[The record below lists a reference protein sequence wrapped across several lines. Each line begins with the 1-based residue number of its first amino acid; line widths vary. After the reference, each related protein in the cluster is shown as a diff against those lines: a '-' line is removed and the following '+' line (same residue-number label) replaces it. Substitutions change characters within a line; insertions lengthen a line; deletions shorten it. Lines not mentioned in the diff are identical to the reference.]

1 MASKLFTVAVESYS
15 RAVIL
20 KSLLEEEGISCI
32 LSNVNIIQPDA
43 SSGVKIKVNEEDLEK
58 AIEIAK
64 RLKSD
69 KASEAVY
76 AKKKGSTRIIV
87 PVDFSDY
94 SRNASFYA
102 LHIAGKYQES
112 EIQLLYVYYTPDM
125 ATIPYSET
133 YFFSE
138 PVSKQIQEIKEQS
151 EEKMD
156 HLIKELS
163 EESDKCGFNHVKV
176 NYNLVQGTPSDSIL
190 YFSESYMPDLIVV
203 GARGAG
209 SRKDFMGSSSIKVV
223 LKAQFPVLVV
233 PENSVFDE
241 KKKEYNIVYATNYDE
256 ADFIAIT
263 KLMKLMDAF
272 KIRIYCTHIGSPTD
286 ERWEEMKM
294 EGLKKYFSGN
304 YPKVKIHCSTLEE
317 DDIIS
322 GLEKMVSEKSIDII
336 SLITHRRN
344 LLTQIINPSIAKKVF
359 YHTDL
364 PLFVFHTGVKN

>member
-1 MASKLFTVAVESYS
+1 MATKLFTVAVESYS
-15 RAVIL
+15 RAIVF
-20 KSLLEEEGISCI
+20 KSLLEKEGINCI
-32 LSNVNIIQPDA
+32 LTNVNIIQPDA

-58 AIEIAK
+58 ALEIAK

-69 KASEAVY
+69 KSNDAIF
-76 AKKKGSTRIIV
+76 AKEEGSTRIIV

-94 SRNASFYA
+94 SRNASIFA
-102 LHIAGKYQES
+102 LHIAGKYPNS
-112 EIQLLYVYYTPDM
+112 EIHLLYVYYTPDM

-138 PVSKQIQEIKEQS
+138 PVSKQIQEIKKQS

-156 HLIKELS
+156 RLIKELS
-163 EESDKCGFNHVKV
+163 DESDKFNFKHVKV
-176 NYNLVQGTPSDSIL
+176 NYSLVQGTPSDSIL
-190 YFSESYMPDLIVV
+190 YFSESYKPDLIVV

-209 SRKDFMGSSSIKVV
+209 MRKDFMGSSSIKVV
-223 LKAQFPVLVV
+223 LKAHFPVLVI
-233 PENSVFDE
+233 PQNSVFND

-256 ADFIAIT
+256 ADFIAIS

-272 KIRIYCTHIGSPTD
+272 KIRIYCTHIGQISM

-304 YPKVKIHCSTLEE
+304 YPKVKIHCSNIEE

-322 GLEKMVSEKSIDII
+322 GLEKIVSEKSIDII
-336 SLITHRRN
+336 SLTTHRRN

-359 YHTDL
+359 YQTDL
-364 PLFVFHTGVKN
+364 PLFVFHTGMNI